1 MAVNMLIVK
10 PCCVFL
16 VFEILIICICSQSWR
31 WLRGRCKPRPKIQPH
46 KKQFWMSIYSVLL
59 VASSECLLLVK
70 AVKRGLTLNIP
81 SLARQRCLPSWG
93 PWRTPAW

>member
-1 MAVNMLIVK
+1 
-10 PCCVFL
+10 
-16 VFEILIICICSQSWR
+16 
-31 WLRGRCKPRPKIQPH
+31 
-46 KKQFWMSIYSVLL
+46 MSIYSVLL

-70 AVKRGLTLNIP
+70 AVKKGLTLNIP